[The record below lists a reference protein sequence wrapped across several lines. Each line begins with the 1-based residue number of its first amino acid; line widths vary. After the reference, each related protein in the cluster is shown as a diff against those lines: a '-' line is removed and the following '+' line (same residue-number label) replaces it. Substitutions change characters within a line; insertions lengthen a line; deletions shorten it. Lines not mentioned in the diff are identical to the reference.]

1 MKLGFLLMA
10 VMLEAAS
17 AATVDQRV
25 MANVT
30 LMVIIVIVL
39 IILLA
44 VLLIVRRVYRSRKE
58 R

>member
-1 MKLGFLLMA
+1 MA

-17 AATVDQRV
+17 AVTADQRV

-30 LMVIIVIVL
+30 LIVIIIIVL
-39 IILLA
+39 ILLLA